1 MTIYPRIDNNRLWIE
16 CFQSIHLI
24 GVGYTMMVSFQEFH
38 LTYCFCTGQFGIFPR
53 MTRTSVILKVTTGKE
68 VKVTIRNF
76 HHTTGYILRRTIVTG
91 GNVLTVFVCNLRE
104 FRECLLCG
112 SARTCPDLSIHCHVL
127 HLCSR
132 VLCRIILLNDLIIR
146 PCFEYRSIELLIG
159 DMPFH
164 CIDIVITTWSIVCH
178 CRHVERIV
186 IIGIATIKKRTNLE
200 IVENLGKTYQ
210 RISVGVGRFRQGR
223 SITAEVVIMKV
234 GKYGIINRTVTCP
247 YHTLTNVISYNL

>member
-1 MTIYPRIDNNRLWIE
+1 
-16 CFQSIHLI
+16 
-24 GVGYTMMVSFQEFH
+24 
-38 LTYCFCTGQFGIFPR
+38 

-68 VKVTIRNF
+68 IKVAIRNF
-76 HHTTGYILRRTIVTG
+76 HHTTGNILRRTIVTG

-132 VLCRIILLNDLIIR
+132 ILCRIILLNDLIIH
-146 PCFEYRSIELLIG
+146 PCFEYRSIKLLIG

-164 CIDIVITTWSIVCH
+164 CIDIVAATWSIVCH

-210 RISVGVGRFRQGR
+210 RIS
-223 SITAEVVIMKV
+223 T
-234 GKYGIINRTVTCP
+234 GI
-247 YHTLTNVISYNL
+247 S